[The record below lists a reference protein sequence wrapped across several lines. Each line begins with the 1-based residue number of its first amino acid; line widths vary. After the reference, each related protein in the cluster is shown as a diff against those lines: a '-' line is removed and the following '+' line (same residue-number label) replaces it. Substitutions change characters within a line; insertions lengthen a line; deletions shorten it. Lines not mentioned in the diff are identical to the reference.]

1 MRAMWS
7 LHPRFLGEKPLE
19 VAVVGV
25 GGTGS
30 EIVSNLIHLHLGLV
44 ALGHGG
50 VHVVA
55 FDPDSVAPAN
65 VVRQRY
71 CAADI
76 GRNKA
81 EVLIGRCNLAS
92 ALEWD
97 AMPSRFTSSCAR
109 RAWDLV
115 ISCVDTRKSRQQLHK
130 YAFEDRLTGGWYFW
144 LDAGNTATSG
154 QVILGTPRSERRA
167 TLHMLPCA
175 TELHPELM
183 DVSIADDDGP
193 SCSAL
198 EALQRQ
204 DLMVNKMVAVL
215 AVDMLWR
222 LFRDKQITAHARYF
236 DLARSSVAER
246 AVPTRSPRRS
256 TKERIGA
263 RQLDCRSGACG
274 SLA

>member
-1 MRAMWS
+1 MWS

-30 EIVSNLIHLHLGLV
+30 EVVSNLIHLHLGLV

-55 FDPDSVAPAN
+55 FDADEVAAAN

-97 AMPSRFTSSCAR
+97 AVPNRFTSAYAR

-115 ISCVDTRKSRQQLHK
+115 ISCVDTRKSRLQVHK

-144 LDAGNTATSG
+144 LDTGNTSTSG
-154 QVILGTPRSERRA
+154 QVILGTPRSERHA

-222 LFRDKQITAHARYF
+222 LFRDKRLTAHARYF
-236 DLARSSVAER
+236 DLERISVAER
-246 AVPTRSPRRS
+246 AVPTRSPRRGTNDRMGTTRVPTTS
-256 TKERIGA
+256 IAAGKA
-263 RQLDCRSGACG
+263 
-274 SLA
+274 